1 MSIYHHFKK
10 EEYPFV
16 ERALEML
23 RLVDERQIMRL
34 TDFLDPRQLFIL
46 QSLTSQVQDVRVS
59 ASGGY
64 DGAERVRALLHPS
77 YIVPED
83 VDFGLCLFEIKGNQ
97 RFIAWEHR
105 DVMGALLHV
114 GIKREKFG
122 DILVSEHSC
131 QTVVAEEVAD
141 FVRMQ
146 VASIHRIPVSLQEI
160 SFAELTVPEKKGT
173 NKTFTVLS
181 ARLDA
186 IIGEVCNLS
195 RAKALLPI
203 RAGKCKVNHKIVED
217 PSHSIAQG
225 DMISLGGF
233 GRFEITEVTGPT
245 KSGRLRLTAFIFS

>member
-23 RLVDERQIMRL
+23 RLVEERQITRL

-46 QSLTSQVQDVRVS
+46 QSLTSQVQDVKVS

-64 DGAERVRALLHPS
+64 DEAERVRVLLHPA

-83 VDFGLCLFEIKGNQ
+83 ANFRLCLFEITGNQ
-97 RFIAWEHR
+97 RFVALEHR

-122 DILVSEHSC
+122 DILLNGETC

-146 VASIHRIPVSLQEI
+146 VTHIHRIPVSLQELP
-160 SFAELTVPEKKGT
+160 LTDVKASEKKGK
-173 NKTFTVLS
+173 NKSFTVLS

-203 RAGKCKVNHKIVED
+203 RAGKCKVNHKVVED
-217 PSHSIAQG
+217 PSHSINQG

-245 KSGRLRLTAFIFS
+245 KSGRLRLTAFIFT